1 MKPVLFSILLF
12 YLLMFPL
19 WGESTIITKMELYDT
34 VARMGES
41 TWLNNGSGFL
51 TVRFDQKNN
60 KHVKSQL
67 RITAAS
73 ASDTG
78 DFSFSIERAYVK
90 FRFPYFRAVIGKAP
104 SSWGEGLIFNA
115 GNLLFAD
122 SGIQTNLMQQ
132 DFSGTAAWMTGI
144 TIPLSPFSY
153 TELVSL
159 PPDSIFLGI
168 GASKAGGRIVS
179 ASGPVKIEAGYLY
192 DGSAD
197 IHKTSISFQ
206 VNSLL
211 NSYISAA
218 AYFPA
223 GSTFTKSLKSSLLI
237 TAGLYSMT
245 NIGYSGTL
253 FYRLET
259 RIKPNGVWTQDD
271 GIYLYSEL
279 SYAFQSGK
287 ALILRGFISPVDRSS
302 VIVPGFSWNVFQ
314 GFTFTSLI
322 SLGTGS
328 PGSTFAWTPE
338 STAKSGFSLMAGVS
352 VVY

>member
-1 MKPVLFSILLF
+1 M
-12 YLLMFPL
+12 
-19 WGESTIITKMELYDT
+19 
-34 VARMGES
+34 
-41 TWLNNGSGFL
+41 
-51 TVRFDQKNN
+51 
-60 KHVKSQL
+60 
-67 RITAAS
+67 
-73 ASDTG
+73 
-78 DFSFSIERAYVK
+78 
-90 FRFPYFRAVIGKAP
+90 
-104 SSWGEGLIFNA
+104 
-115 GNLLFAD
+115 
-122 SGIQTNLMQQ
+122 
-132 DFSGTAAWMTGI
+132 
-144 TIPLSPFSY
+144 
-153 TELVSL
+153 
-159 PPDSIFLGI
+159 
-168 GASKAGGRIVS
+168 
-179 ASGPVKIEAGYLY
+179 
-192 DGSAD
+192 
-197 IHKTSISFQ
+197 
-206 VNSLL
+206 NSLL